1 MEKARE
7 CQKNIYFYFIA
18 YAKAFDCMDPNKLWK
33 ILKEVEVLDHFT
45 CFLVNLYASQEA
57 TNRTE
62 HGTMDWFKV
71 WKAVQQ
77 G

>member
-1 MEKARE
+1 
-7 CQKNIYFYFIA
+7 
-18 YAKAFDCMDPNKLWK
+18 MDPNKLWK